1 MTPLDGWDGI
11 GYHSVEE
18 RNGRHGSGGSS
29 PERGGDSRQC
39 DLDHSPVNFLRKY
52 TLLQYG

>member
-1 MTPLDGWDGI
+1 MDMVAFMQGVI
-11 GYHSVEE
+11 GQIVSGTIVEE

-39 DLDHSPVNFLRKY
+39 DLDHSPVNFL
-52 TLLQYG
+52 